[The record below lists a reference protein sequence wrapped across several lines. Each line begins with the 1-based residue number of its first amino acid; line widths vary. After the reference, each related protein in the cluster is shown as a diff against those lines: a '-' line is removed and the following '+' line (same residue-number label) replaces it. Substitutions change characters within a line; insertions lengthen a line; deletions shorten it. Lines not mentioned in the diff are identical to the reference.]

1 MSNRFKGIRRPLS
14 LALALAAMAVAPSVT
29 FAQAQVKDVKVALIV
44 PLSGAW
50 ARNGEVHMLGAK
62 AAIEDIN
69 AAGGIKSMGGAK
81 LQLVVADAGDNIEKA
96 KSAAQRLIAQEP
108 DLIGGTGA
116 FVSSFTLAVTEVT
129 ERAELPWLTLSYADS
144 LTDRGYKYVFQ
155 TSAPASVQAAN
166 FLPAVVKLAA
176 ETTGKPVAT
185 VGIVMDNTASPVGL
199 TKPLRDGGFQK
210 NGLKLVADEIYTP
223 PLSDATSLVQKLRN
237 SRPEFA
243 LMLTTNTADSKLL
256 LEKMDEMGLGQGR
269 IPMISNGGAMAVPD
283 MLKLVKKET
292 MEGVMVVIANWPGK
306 SQAALVEAFKK
317 RTGEPWMTQDSIST
331 YGDMWIFKEALE
343 KAGVADRKKVAEAIR
358 KMDTTTGPANYF
370 PGGRL
375 RFDEKGRRVDA
386 DIVLLQWQNG
396 VPVPVYPAD
405 IATSKLVWAK
415 K

>member
-1 MSNRFKGIRRPLS
+1 MSNRFKAILKPVS
-14 LALALAAMAVAPSVT
+14 LALALATMAVAPAVT
-29 FAQAQVKDVKVALIV
+29 LAQVKDVKVALIV

-50 ARNGEVHMLGAK
+50 ARNGEVHQLGAK

-144 LTDRGYKYVFQ
+144 LTTRGYKYVFQ

-176 ETTGKPVAT
+176 QTSGKPVAT

-199 TKPLRDGGFQK
+199 TKPLREGGFEK
-210 NGLKLVADEIYTP
+210 SGLKLVADEIYTP

-237 SRPEFA
+237 TRPEFA

-375 RFDEKGRRVDA
+375 RFDERGRRIDA

-405 IATSKLVWAK
+405 IATSKLVWPK

>member
-1 MSNRFKGIRRPLS
+1 MVNRLKSIMKPLS
-14 LALALAAMAVAPSVT
+14 LAVAAATLAAVASTAAV
-29 FAQAQVKDVKVALIV
+29 AQVKDVKVAVIV
-44 PLSGAW
+44 PLSGPW
-50 ARNGEVHMLGAK
+50 ARNGEVHVMGAK

-69 AAGGIKSMGGAK
+69 KAGGIKSMGGAK

-108 DLIGGTGA
+108 DLVGGTGA
-116 FVSSFTLAVTEVT
+116 FVSSFTLAITEVT

-144 LTDRGYKYVFQ
+144 ITDRGYKYVFQ
-155 TSAPASVQAAN
+155 TSAPVSVQAAN
-166 FLPAVVKLAA
+166 FLPAIVKLASQ
-176 ETTGKPVAT
+176 TTGKPVKT
-185 VGIVMDNTASPVGL
+185 VGIVMDNTASPVGF
-199 TKPLRDGGFQK
+199 TKPLREGVFEK
-210 NGLKLVADEIYTP
+210 NGLKLVTDEIYTP

-237 SRPEFA
+237 TRPEFA

-256 LEKMDEMGLGQGR
+256 LEKMDEMGLGQAR
-269 IPMISNGGAMAVPD
+269 IPMVSNGGAMAVPD

-306 SQAALVEAFKK
+306 SNAALVESFKK

-343 KAGVADRKKVAEAIR
+343 KAGSADRKKVAEAIR

-375 RFDEKGRRVDA
+375 QFDEKGRRVGA

-396 VPVPVYPAD
+396 VPIPVYPAD
-405 IATSKLVWAK
+405 IAVSKLKWGGK
-415 K
+415 

>member
-1 MSNRFKGIRRPLS
+1 MSNRFMGILRPLS
-14 LALALAAMAVAPSVT
+14 LALALATVAGAPSVV
-29 FAQAQVKDVKVALIV
+29 QAQVKDVKVALIV

-50 ARNGEVHMLGAK
+50 ARNGEVHLLGAK

-116 FVSSFTLAVTEVT
+116 FVSSFTLAITEVT

-144 LTDRGYKYVFQ
+144 LNDRGYKYVFQ
-155 TSAPASVQAAN
+155 TSAPVSVQAAN
-166 FLPAVVKLAA
+166 FLPAIVKLAA

-237 SRPEFA
+237 TRPEFA

-292 MEGVMVVIANWPGK
+292 MEGVMIVIANWPGK

-343 KAGVADRKKVAEAIR
+343 KTGVADRKKVAEAIR
-358 KMDTTTGPANYF
+358 KMDTTTGPANYY

-375 RFDEKGRRVDA
+375 RFDEKGRRIGA
-386 DIVLLQWQNG
+386 DVVLLQWQNG

-405 IATSKLVWAK
+405 IATSKLVWPK
-415 K
+415 R

>member
-1 MSNRFKGIRRPLS
+1 MNIRFTGILKPLS
-14 LALALAAMAVAPSVT
+14 LALALAAMAVVPSVAT
-29 FAQAQVKDVKVALIV
+29 AQPKDIKVALIV

-50 ARNGEVHMLGAK
+50 ARNGEVHQLGAK
-62 AAIEDIN
+62 AAIDDIN

-116 FVSSFTLAVTEVT
+116 FVSSFTLAITEVT
-129 ERAELPWLTLSYADS
+129 ERAELPWLTLSYADT

-176 ETTGKPVAT
+176 QTTGKPVGT

-199 TKPLRDGGFQK
+199 TKPLRDGGFAKQ
-210 NGLKLVADEIYTP
+210 NLKLVADEIYTP

-256 LEKMDEMGLGQGR
+256 LEKMDEMGLGGGR

-358 KMDTTTGPANYF
+358 AMDTTTGPANYF

-375 RFDEKGRRVDA
+375 RFDEKGRRVGA

>member
-1 MSNRFKGIRRPLS
+1 MINRFKGIVKPLS
-14 LALALAAMAVAPSVT
+14 LAVAAASMAVASSAAL
-29 FAQAQVKDVKVALIV
+29 AQAKDIKVALIV

-69 AAGGIKSMGGAK
+69 KAGGIKSMGGAK

-116 FVSSFTLAVTEVT
+116 FVSSFTLAITEVT
-129 ERAELPWLTLSYADS
+129 ERAELPWLTLSYADA

-166 FLPAVVKLAA
+166 FLPAVVKLASQ
-176 ETTGKPVAT
+176 TTGKPVKT

-199 TKPLRDGGFQK
+199 TKPLREGGFEKQ
-210 NGLKLVADEIYTP
+210 GLKLVADEIYTP

-237 SRPEFA
+237 TRPEFA

-269 IPMISNGGAMAVPD
+269 IPMVSNGGAMTVPD

-292 MEGVMVVIANWPGK
+292 MEGVLVVIANWPGK
-306 SQAALVEAFKK
+306 SQTALIESFKK

-375 RFDEKGRRVDA
+375 QFDEKGRRVGA

-396 VPVPVYPAD
+396 TPVPVYPAD
-405 IATSKLVWAK
+405 IATSTLKWAK

>member
-1 MSNRFKGIRRPLS
+1 MIIHFRHMLKPLG
-14 LALALAAMAVAPSVT
+14 LALAAAILTAAAPAAL
-29 FAQAQVKDVKVALIV
+29 AQAKEVKVALIV
-44 PLSGAW
+44 PMSGAW

-81 LQLVVADAGDNIEKA
+81 MQLVVADAGDNIEKA

-108 DLIGGTGA
+108 GLVGGTGA
-116 FVSSFTLAVTEVT
+116 FVSSFTLAITEVT
-129 ERAELPWLTLSYADS
+129 ERAELPWLTLSYADA

-155 TSAPASVQAAN
+155 TSAPASVQATN
-166 FLPAVVKLAA
+166 FLPAVVKLASQ
-176 ETTGKPVAT
+176 TTGKPIST
-185 VGIVMDNTASPVGL
+185 VGVVMDNTASPVGL
-199 TKPLRDGGFQK
+199 TKPLREGGFQK
-210 NGLKLVADEIYTP
+210 QGLKLVADEIYTP

-237 SRPEFA
+237 TRPEFA

-269 IPMISNGGAMAVPD
+269 IPMVANGGAMAVPD

-292 MEGVMVVIANWPGK
+292 MEGVLVVIANWPGK
-306 SQAALVEAFKK
+306 SQAALVESFKK

-343 KAGVADRKKVAEAIR
+343 KAGTADRKKVAEAIR
-358 KMDTTTGPANYF
+358 QMDTTTGPANYF

-375 RFDEKGRRVDA
+375 RFDEKGRRVGA

-396 VPVPVYPAD
+396 IPVPVYPAD
-405 IATSKLVWAK
+405 LATSSLKWPK

>member
-1 MSNRFKGIRRPLS
+1 MIIHFRRILKPLG
-14 LALALAAMAVAPSVT
+14 LALAAASLAAAAPAAL
-29 FAQAQVKDVKVALIV
+29 AQAKEEVKVALIV

-81 LQLVVADAGDNIEKA
+81 MQLVVADAGDNIEKA

-108 DLIGGTGA
+108 GLVGGTGA
-116 FVSSFTLAVTEVT
+116 FVSSFTLAITEVT
-129 ERAELPWLTLSYADS
+129 ERAELPWLTLSYADA

-166 FLPAVVKLAA
+166 FLPAVVKLASQ
-176 ETTGKPVAT
+176 TSGKPIST
-185 VGIVMDNTASPVGL
+185 VGVVMDNTASPVGL
-199 TKPLRDGGFQK
+199 TKPLREGGFQK
-210 NGLKLVADEIYTP
+210 QGLKLVADEIYTP

-237 SRPEFA
+237 TRPEFA

-269 IPMISNGGAMAVPD
+269 IPMVANGGAMGVPD

-292 MEGVMVVIANWPGK
+292 MEGVLVVIANWPGK
-306 SQAALVEAFKK
+306 SQAALVESFKK

-343 KAGVADRKKVAEAIR
+343 KAGTADRKKVAEAIR
-358 KMDTTTGPANYF
+358 QMDTTTGPANYF

-375 RFDEKGRRVDA
+375 RFDEKGSRVGA

-396 VPVPVYPAD
+396 IPVPVYPAD
-405 IATSKLVWAK
+405 LATSSLKWPK